1 MNNVLIIVPIF
12 YIAGCF
18 IKNAVKEQAAVEICI
33 AGYVS

>member
-18 IKNAVKEQAAVEICI
+18 IKNAVKEQAVEICI